1 MPELNFTP
9 FPELRTQGLLLRKLE
24 SMDANEMFFLR
35 TNERVLQYLGREPAK
50 TIAIYSR
57 LK

>member
-1 MPELNFTP
+1 MLELNFTP
-9 FPELRTQGLLLRKLE
+9 FPELRTQRLLLRKLE

-50 TIAIYSR
+50 TIVIYSR

>member
-1 MPELNFTP
+1 MLELNFTP
-9 FPELRTQGLLLRKLE
+9 FPELRTQRLLLRKLE
-24 SMDANEMFFLR
+24 STDANEMFFLR
-35 TNERVLQYLGREPAK
+35 SNKRVIQYLGREPAK